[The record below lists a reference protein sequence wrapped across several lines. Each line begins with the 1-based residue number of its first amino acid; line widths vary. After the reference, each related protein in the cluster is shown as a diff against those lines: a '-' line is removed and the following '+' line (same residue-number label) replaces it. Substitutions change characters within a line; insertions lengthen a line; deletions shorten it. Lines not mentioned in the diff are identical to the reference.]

1 MSSMGKP
8 AAAGTSCGVHR
19 CISEFPSKCEAD
31 ADREC
36 AGLKSGGSHGC
47 DSNCMSACG
56 SFCPSGGS
64 DACESTCSPICDKN
78 CNDQEQPE
86 SEYQPCR
93 SAVSGRCKNECEAG
107 CKGGN

>member
-1 MSSMGKP
+1 MGKP

-47 DSNCMSACG
+47 DSNCMSAW
-56 SFCPSGGS
+56 S